1 MRFEGSTILI
11 LEDEPIIGLA
21 LEDML
26 AGKGARVLHASRIEE
41 AEELLSGQQVDSA
54 VLDVNVHGILS
65 YPVAARLAERAI
77 PFIFATGYGD
87 RSHPPEFAAVPTVS
101 KPYSAEEIC
110 RALIASGCRPNA
122 TNPGICKA
130 ISQA

>member
-1 MRFEGSTILI
+1 MTLEGATILI

-26 AGKGARVLHASRIEE
+26 WRQGASVLFAAQVDE
-41 AEELLSGQQVDSA
+41 ACEIVGQKQLDSA

-65 YPVAARLAERAI
+65 YPVAEMLHERKV

-87 RSHPPEFAAVPTVS
+87 RSHPAEFAAVPTIS
-101 KPYSAEEIC
+101 KPYSAEDVR
-110 RALIASGCRPNA
+110 RALQKSRP
-122 TNPGICKA
+122 
-130 ISQA
+130 